1 MRIHVL
7 VAALFLW
14 PCVGF
19 AQESTA
25 EEESVV
31 VEDEASSE
39 GEVSP
44 KKEDAPSEG
53 EAPTKKEAKSKP
65 KDDASKEDK
74 PEQDPVS
81 GDEASEDDVIII
93 VDDPDPVAV
102 AESEPAEDESGAEET
117 LIIVD
122 EADESGEQTL
132 IIMEDDGP
140 DDTLVIDDTPK
151 PSGSVSKPTRSLE
164 RTWLKGEFKS
174 RLMVDTVFDPTGE
187 DVVEWWD
194 MLRLSIDHRTSSGVK
209 FYADTWVRWG
219 YTAEHADAGDAFY
232 FFNAGDPKWT
242 GNVQLREGFI
252 TWSPGDFDLKIG
264 QRVFVWG
271 KNEFMAAANVLNPPD
286 LRFDITSNLD
296 STKDGRVPVFA
307 LDGTWWLGETGF
319 QLVVVP
325 FFERTKGYL
334 MGRDFALAPPGS
346 PLESQL
352 KQALTLHPSVEDQLQ
367 DGFLGTEVPDE
378 SPLNSTLA
386 LRIKTKQW
394 GWDFALT
401 AIYGWDQTPDVYI
414 DPDLRVM
421 LLSGQLNINNPQVA
435 ATDPVVNQAA
445 LAVQQK
451 AAIGQELLRAIYHR
465 KLTVAGELQGV
476 IGPFVARLDL
486 GFSPES
492 TQYTTS
498 LDVIRKPSMTT
509 AGGLEYTY
517 GDAWY
522 VQLTGFGNMV
532 FDLEE
537 GVTLSGIDKAPE
549 PDEVVAARP
558 VAAMYGVSAALRW
571 TWVEESIE
579 VSLGGLWNIS
589 PGDFVANARISY
601 FDWDPH
607 TFRLGAILVDGP
619 SGTLGRN
626 YGGNDFVYLE
636 YAASF

>member
-1 MRIHVL
+1 MTVPKHVL
-7 VAALFLW
+7 VAALLLW
-14 PCVGF
+14 PALGLTQETSEEEVIVLVEDTPSTK
-19 AQESTA
+19 QESSASQEGTSG
-25 EEESVV
+25 EQSLTII
-31 VEDEASSE
+31 DE
-39 GEVSP
+39 
-44 KKEDAPSEG
+44 
-53 EAPTKKEAKSKP
+53 T
-65 KDDASKEDK
+65 DDSD
-74 PEQDPVS
+74 
-81 GDEASEDDVIII
+81 
-93 VDDPDPVAV
+93 
-102 AESEPAEDESGAEET
+102 
-117 LIIVD
+117 
-122 EADESGEQTL
+122 EQTL
-132 IIMEDDGP
+132 IIMDEGSSEEI
-140 DDTLVIDDTPK
+140 LVIE
-151 PSGSVSKPTRSLE
+151 GEEKPTVFVSEPRRSLE

-174 RLMVDTVFDPTGE
+174 RLMVDTVFDDTGE
-187 DVVEWWD
+187 DVIEWWD
-194 MLRLSIDHRTSSGVK
+194 LLRLSIDHRTSSGVK
-209 FYADTWVRWG
+209 FYVDTWVRWG
-219 YTAEHADAGDAFY
+219 LTAEHADAGDAFY

-242 GNVQLREGFI
+242 GDVQLREAFI

-264 QRVFVWG
+264 QRIFVWG
-271 KNEFMAAANVLNPPD
+271 KNEFMAGANILNPPD
-286 LRFDITSNLD
+286 FRFDVTSNLD

-307 LDGTWWLGETGF
+307 FDGTWWLGETGF
-319 QLVVVP
+319 QFVIVP
-325 FFERTKGYL
+325 FFARTKGYL

-421 LLSGQLNINNPQVA
+421 LLSGQLNINNPQVS
-435 ATDPVVNQAA
+435 ATDPAVNQAA

-451 AAIGQELLRAIYHR
+451 AAIGQELLRAVYHR

-476 IGPFVARLDL
+476 IGPFVARLDV
-486 GFSPES
+486 GFSPET
-492 TQYTTS
+492 TQYTTA
-498 LDVIRKPSMTT
+498 LDVIRKPALT
-509 AGGLEYTY
+509 AASGLEYTY

-522 VQLTGFGNMV
+522 AQITGFGNMV

-537 GVTLSGIDKAPE
+537 GVTLNGIDKAPAA
-549 PDEVVAARP
+549 DEVVAARD
-558 VAAMYGVSAALRW
+558 VAAMYGLSAALRW

-579 VSLGGLWNIS
+579 VSLGALWNIS

-601 FDWDPH
+601 FDWEPH

-626 YGGNDFVYLE
+626 FGSNDFVYLE